1 MFDNIHNDLFIA
13 NQWKYLSVIVF
24 VITFWLIFTNNQVNI
39 LPLNIFVFCGSII
52 LFHVY
57 PNYYEF
63 VNNNDNNLTHVLG
76 IYDFIIHYVPLIYVL
91 INHINNKTITN
102 YNLCILILLAYF
114 AIFHK
119 DIYSIYFQPENYFK
133 NKE

>member
-1 MFDNIHNDLFIA
+1 MFDNINNELFIA
-13 NQWKYLSVIVF
+13 NQLKYLSVIVF
-24 VITFWLIFTNNQVNI
+24 VITFWLIFTDNRVNI
-39 LPLNIFVFCGSII
+39 LPLNIFVFFGSII

-63 VNNNDNNLTHVLG
+63 INKRDNNLTHFLG

-91 INHINNKTITN
+91 THHINNQTKTN
-102 YNLCILILLAYF
+102 YNLCIIILLAYF
-114 AIFHK
+114 VIFHK

-133 NKE
+133 NRD

>member
-1 MFDNIHNDLFIA
+1 MLNNINNELFIA
-13 NQWKYLSVIVF
+13 NQLKYLSVIVF
-24 VITFWLIFTNNQVNI
+24 VITFWLIFTNNKVNI
-39 LPLNIFVFCGSII
+39 LPLNIVIFCGSII

-63 VNNNDNNLTHVLG
+63 VNKRDNSLTHLLG

-91 INHINNKTITN
+91 SNHINNITKIDYKLCTII
-102 YNLCILILLAYF
+102 ILSYLV
-114 AIFHK
+114 IFHK

-133 NKE
+133 NRD

>member
-1 MFDNIHNDLFIA
+1 M
-13 NQWKYLSVIVF
+13 
-24 VITFWLIFTNNQVNI
+24 
-39 LPLNIFVFCGSII
+39 PLNIVIFCGSII

-63 VNNNDNNLTHVLG
+63 VNKRDNSLTHLLG

-91 INHINNKTITN
+91 SNHINNITKIDYKLCTII
-102 YNLCILILLAYF
+102 ILSYLV
-114 AIFHK
+114 IFHK

-133 NKE
+133 NRD